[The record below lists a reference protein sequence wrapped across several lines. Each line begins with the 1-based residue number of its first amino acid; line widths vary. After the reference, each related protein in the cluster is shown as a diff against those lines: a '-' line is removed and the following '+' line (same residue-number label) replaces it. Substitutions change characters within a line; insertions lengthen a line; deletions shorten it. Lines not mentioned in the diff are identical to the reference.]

1 VSRLCHHVQVDHP
14 VEPSLRWSPDVLQVI
29 IVVDSKF
36 VMREVQVILM
46 QVHYPMC
53 SWLLEIVLIV
63 VDNLISSVL
72 ALVVF
77 KPTLPV
83 DHYALAGFHLF
94 LQVLLNQVLV
104 ARGVQIYQSTRGAR
118 QIKLMGAIL
127 IAAILILALI
137 LNDTLDDRWVDTEG
151 LRGGVSHTFPLGA
164 CPL

>member
-1 VSRLCHHVQVDHP
+1 
-14 VEPSLRWSPDVLQVI
+14 
-29 IVVDSKF
+29 
-36 VMREVQVILM
+36 MREVQVILM